1 MSYIESNAEYFKLFM
16 EDDESIEH
24 YITKMRSCNEWGG
37 NQELYAASQCFDT
50 NIVIHQLNSP
60 DYILEAKSVKS
71 NSTTTIHLSYHGD
84 CHYNSVIM
92 IDHIRGDDADADVN
106 GTVEKSERELNDVN
120 SKECEIGTGTI
131 MEESAN
137 YAKTTDDDLN
147 YEVNAQDIQAMDE
160 VLTVNSK
167 ECEIGTGTIMEE
179 SANYTK
185 TTHDDLNDEVNVQDI
200 QDEVLTVNSKDV
212 ACNNVKRSQTNPF
225 QVYYKDAVHPGNT
238 TYLAVTNEH
247 PVNEEVFVF
256 SLIEA
261 LMTRDQSI
269 ITVEVLVSEYLL
281 FQAQYRQELIKDAG
295 WLEFFFEF
303 SVVIK
308 KKTSNVLK
316 AVHILNKLRWLNQEP
331 PQVMQVIYNGH
342 IQDSTSVKRYV
353 KDSTHHF
360 QHNAWRTD
368 EQSLLMLR
376 NIIDDKEN
384 TVKLAKESIG
394 QVI

>member
-1 MSYIESNAEYFKLFM
+1 M

-60 DYILEAKSVKS
+60 DYILQAKSVKS
-71 NSTTTIHLSYHGD
+71 KSSTTIHLSYHGD

-106 GTVEKSERELNDVN
+106 GTIEKRERELNDVN
-120 SKECEIGTGTI
+120 SKECEIVTG
-131 MEESAN
+131 
-137 YAKTTDDDLN
+137 
-147 YEVNAQDIQAMDE
+147 V
-160 VLTVNSK
+160 
-167 ECEIGTGTIMEE
+167 MEE

-185 TTHDDLNDEVNVQDI
+185 TTDDDLNDEVNVQDI

-212 ACNNVKRSQTNPF
+212 GCNNVKRSQTNPF

-247 PVNEEVFVF
+247 SVNEEVFVF

-295 WLEFFFEF
+295 WLEFFIEF

-316 AVHILNKLRWLNQEP
+316 AVHILNKLRLLNQEP
-331 PQVMQVIYNGH
+331 PQSNEVVQVIYNGH

-376 NIIDDKEN
+376 NIIDDKED

>member
-1 MSYIESNAEYFKLFM
+1 VSYIESNAEYFKLFM

-71 NSTTTIHLSYHGD
+71 NSTTTIHLLYHGD

-92 IDHIRGDDADADVN
+92 IDHIRGDDADADIN

-120 SKECEIGTGTI
+120 SKECEIVTG
-131 MEESAN
+131 
-137 YAKTTDDDLN
+137 
-147 YEVNAQDIQAMDE
+147 
-160 VLTVNSK
+160 
-167 ECEIGTGTIMEE
+167 IMEE

-185 TTHDDLNDEVNVQDI
+185 TTDDDLNDEVNVQDI

-238 TYLAVTNEH
+238 TYLAFTNEH

-281 FQAQYRQELIKDAG
+281 FQAQYRQELIKEAG
-295 WLEFFFEF
+295 WLELFFEF

-376 NIIDDKEN
+376 NIIDDKED